1 VFLLITIPIGD
12 LHELFFVTYWR
23 VEMNGIIQVSNAIS
37 KENDHFNK
45 AVGTIHIRVQ
55 SGSLGLIQRKL
66 INAFHFFAKDNPNKE
81 THYVRRQDLLKM
93 INYNSNNIGE
103 FKENAR
109 KLTNISV
116 EWDYLREDTE
126 RVWGVSNII
135 SEIEY
140 VTNGIV
146 AFSFPRRIREFM
158 ATQVHRGLVCMQ
170 VQKKFTM
177 SYALSLYEN
186 ATIYREKGSTPKF
199 SVNELKTLLVVND
212 EENPT
217 YKLFK
222 YFNNKVIIPAVNEI
236 NEVSDIFVEP
246 IYYKN
251 GRVVEFISFTVVI
264 KPQSFLD
271 FNEVPNITSLHDRL
285 VSFGCNSKAA
295 LDIIEKY
302 DIEYILGN
310 LDYVE
315 SQLIA
320 SGEKKI
326 RNPMGFFIDALAKDY
341 RTKEP
346 EIIKKARE
354 KREADAKKKIEE
366 EKLKLEERNK
376 LAEKNRLLKE
386 SVKSRYYA
394 MSEDDKTGIQESFL
408 VEMKN
413 TNKLV
418 AKKFIESGLKSS
430 MVSSIFFN
438 FLYEFWNKEIN
449 LDS

>member
-1 VFLLITIPIGD
+1 
-12 LHELFFVTYWR
+12 
-23 VEMNGIIQVSNAIS
+23 MSNIIQVSNAIS
-37 KENDHFNK
+37 KDNDHFNK
-45 AVGTIHIRVQ
+45 AVGTIHIKVQ
-55 SGSLGLIQRKL
+55 SGSLGLVQRKL
-66 INAFHFFAKDNPNKE
+66 INAFHFFAKDNPSKE
-81 THYVRRQDLLKM
+81 THYVRRQDLLTM
-93 INYNSNNIGE
+93 INYNSNNIAE

-109 KLTNISV
+109 KLTNINV

-158 ATQVHRGLVCMQ
+158 STQEHRGLVCMQ
-170 VQKKFTM
+170 VQKQFTM

-186 ATIYREKGSTPKF
+186 ATIYRENGSTPKF
-199 SVNELKTLLVVND
+199 TISELKNLLVVDD

-222 YFNNKVIIPAVNEI
+222 YFNNKVIIPAVKEI

-251 GRVVEFISFTVVI
+251 GRVVEFISFTVAV

-271 FNEVPNITSLHDRL
+271 FDDVPNITSLHDRL
-285 VSFGCNSKAA
+285 VCFGCNSKAA
-295 LDIIEKY
+295 LDIIEKH

-315 SQLIA
+315 SQLITP
-320 SGEKKI
+320 GVKKI
-326 RNPMGFFIDALAKDY
+326 RNPMGFFMDALAKDY

-346 EIIKKARE
+346 EIVRKARE
-354 KREADAKKKIEE
+354 KREIEAKNKIED
-366 EKLKLEERNK
+366 EKRKLDERNK

-386 SVKSRYYA
+386 SVKSRYDA
-394 MSEDDKTGIQESFL
+394 MSEDDKTFIQESFL
-408 VEMKN
+408 AEMQN

-418 AKKFIESGLKSS
+418 AKKFKDSGLKSS

-438 FLYEFWNKEIN
+438 FLYECWNKEIN
-449 LDS
+449 LAA

>member
-1 VFLLITIPIGD
+1 
-12 LHELFFVTYWR
+12 
-23 VEMNGIIQVSNAIS
+23 MNQIVPANSDIN

-45 AVGTIHIRVQ
+45 AVGTIHIKVQ
-55 SGSLGLIQRKL
+55 SGSLGLVQRKL
-66 INAFHFFAKDNPNKE
+66 INAFHYFAKDNPDRE
-81 THYVRRQDLLKM
+81 THYVKRQDLLAM
-93 INYNSNNIGE
+93 INYNSNNIAE

-109 KLTNISV
+109 KLTNINV

-158 ATQVHRGLVCMQ
+158 SKQEHRGLVSMQ
-170 VQKKFTM
+170 VQKQFTM

-186 ATIYREKGSTPKF
+186 ATIYRSEGSTPKF
-199 SVNELKTLLVVND
+199 TVKELKTLLVVND

-222 YFNNKVIIPAVNEI
+222 HFNNKIIIPAVKEI
-236 NEVSDIFVEP
+236 NEVSDILIEA

-251 GRVVEFISFTVVI
+251 GRNIEQISFNVAV

-271 FNEVPNITSLHDRL
+271 FDDVPDITSLHDRL
-285 VSFGCNSKAA
+285 VSFGCNPKVA
-295 LDIIEKY
+295 LDIIEKHE
-302 DIEYILGN
+302 IEYILGN

-320 SGEKKI
+320 PSGKEI
-326 RNPMGFFIDALAKDY
+326 RNPMGFFMDALAKDY

-346 EIIKKARE
+346 DIVRKARE
-354 KREADAKKKIEE
+354 QREAEAKKKIEE
-366 EKLKLEERNK
+366 EKRKFEERNK
-376 LAEKNRLLKE
+376 LAEENRLLRE
-386 SVKSRYYA
+386 GVKQTYDA
-394 MSEDDKTGIQESFL
+394 LPEDDKVYIQESFL
-408 VEMKN
+408 VAMKE
-413 TNKLV
+413 TNMIV
-418 AKKFIESGLKSS
+418 AKKFKDSGLKST
-430 MVSSIFFN
+430 MVSSVFYA
-438 FLYEFWNKEIN
+438 FLYDTWNPKKDDLTER
-449 LDS
+449 SATK

>member
-1 VFLLITIPIGD
+1 MSNIIPVRT
-12 LHELFFVTYWR
+12 L
-23 VEMNGIIQVSNAIS
+23 N

-45 AVGTIHIRVQ
+45 AVGTIHIKVH

-66 INAFHFFAKDNPNKE
+66 INAFHFFAKDNPDKE
-81 THYVRRQDLLKM
+81 THYVKRQDLLLM
-93 INYNSNNIGE
+93 INYNSNNIAE

-109 KLTNISV
+109 KLTSISV

-158 ATQVHRGLVCMQ
+158 SNQEHRGLVSMK
-170 VQKKFTM
+170 VQKQFTM

-186 ATIYREKGSTPKF
+186 ATIYRQNGSTPNF
-199 SVNELKTLLVVND
+199 TVSELKTLLVVND

-217 YKLFK
+217 YKPFK
-222 YFNNKVIIPAVNEI
+222 HFNNKIIIPAVKEI
-236 NEVSDIFVEP
+236 NELSDILIEP

-251 GRVVEFISFTVVI
+251 GRNIELISFTVAV

-271 FNEVPNITSLHDRL
+271 FDDVPNITSLHDRL
-285 VSFGCNSKAA
+285 VLFGCNHKVA
-295 LDIIEKY
+295 LNIIEKH

-315 SQLIA
+315 SQLVA
-320 SGEKKI
+320 TSGKEI
-326 RNPMGFFIDALAKDY
+326 RNPMGFFMDALAKDY

-346 EIIKKARE
+346 EIVKKARE
-354 KREADAKKKIEE
+354 KREADAKKKIED
-366 EKLKLEERNK
+366 EKRMFEERNK
-376 LAEKNRLLKE
+376 LAEENRLRRE
-386 SVKSRYYA
+386 NVKIRYEA
-394 MSEDDKTGIQESFL
+394 LSEDDKIYIQESFL
-408 VEMKN
+408 AAMNE

-418 AKKFIESGLKSS
+418 AKRFKDSGLKST
-430 MVSSIFFN
+430 MVSSMFYS
-438 FLYEFWNKEIN
+438 FLYENWKI
-449 LDS
+449 